1 MHKAVF
7 SMSVVHHLGY
17 WQPSWLRSNLQRKRR
32 IVEFWG
38 QVNSFLY
45 ALVQVHTGWGVS
57 MISGEWVVVT
67 RSWNCFN
74 RCCRLFSAFPV
85 SYASNSSNP
94 HAIIGPDQ
102 MQSSCIDNHLSTREM
117 RALSHVT
124 WHTVVTRATCL
135 ACRVSTSRTRWSGTD
150 SDILHSILIWQQK
163 ILWHQI
169 GRWCRWCN
177 KFKWFF
183 QDSWFN
189 VLMEFWMSGRDAVHC
204 NILWFSIK
212 FPGCSVRFIGDHN
225 CVTPHCF
232 PQIESEEEFSSDQ
245 DRPAR
250 YLLGRLP
257 GNLTD
262 YAIIT
267 HKIKI
272 ICISYTVVYCWLLIL
287 TFWVKWMDMLLQPF
301 KIPLAY
307 SQHHLCHCICQITPS
322 WESKSNFQHFCLWIS
337 RQVSF

>member
-1 MHKAVF
+1 MPSSVLIRCRAHVLTTIYQLARWEHCH
-7 SMSVVHHLGY
+7 MSRDTVWSHA
-17 WQPSWLRSNLQRKRR
+17 PRASR
-32 IVEFWG
+32 VEFP
-38 QVNSFLY
+38 Q
-45 ALVQVHTGWGVS
+45 A
-57 MISGEWVVVT
+57 
-67 RSWNCFN
+67 
-74 RCCRLFSAFPV
+74 APD
-85 SYASNSSNP
+85 
-94 HAIIGPDQ
+94 GP
-102 MQSSCIDNHLSTREM
+102 
-117 RALSHVT
+117 AP
-124 WHTVVTRATCL
+124 
-135 ACRVSTSRTRWSGTD
+135 G

-169 GRWCRWCN
+169 GRWCRWCK

-183 QDSWFN
+183 QDVWFN
-189 VLMEFWMSGRDAVHC
+189 VLMEFWMSGRNAVHC

-250 YLLGRLP
+250 YLLDRLP

-272 ICISYTVVYCWLLIL
+272 ICISISILLTLDINYL
-287 TFWVKWMDMLLQPF
+287 SKMNGYVSLLKYLLQ
-301 KIPLAY
+301 AY
-307 SQHHLCHCICQITPS
+307 SQHHLCHCICQITSS
-322 WESKSNFQHFCLWIS
+322 WESKSNFQHFCLWIF